1 LRTTRMSRATC
12 PTCAAAAAFRYA
24 ESVRGRFITFEGI
37 EGVGKTTQAAHAA
50 AYLKSRGIDV
60 LLTREPGG
68 TPLAEQLRAVVLE
81 PRERPIGVTVELLLI
96 FAARASHV
104 ADKIRPA
111 LKRGRWVLCDR
122 FTDATMA
129 YQGGGS
135 RVNLAW
141 IRQLAK
147 IAHPRLTPDRTLLF
161 DADPAVSMGRVTGR
175 GNRLDRFETEG
186 APFFE
191 RVRRGYLDIAARE
204 PERVHVLDASVSE
217 AEVAR
222 AVERELDALLTAT
235 VA

>member
-1 LRTTRMSRATC
+1 M
-12 PTCAAAAAFRYA
+12 
-24 ESVRGRFITFEGI
+24 RGRFITFEGI
-37 EGVGKTTQAAHAA
+37 EGVGKTTQAVLAA
-50 AYLKSRGIDV
+50 EYLRRRGVDV

-111 LKRGRWVLCDR
+111 LRRGRWVLCDR
-122 FTDATMA
+122 FTDATLA

-135 RVNLAW
+135 RANLAW

-147 IAHPRLTPDRTLLF
+147 IAHPRLAPDRTLLF
-161 DADPAVSMGRVTGR
+161 DADPAIAKARVTGR

-186 APFFE
+186 AAFFE
-191 RVRRGYLDIAARE
+191 RVRQGYLDIAARE
-204 PERVHVLDASVSE
+204 PGRVRVLDASASE

-222 AVERELDALLTAT
+222 AVERELDTLLAS
-235 VA
+235 AAS

>member
-1 LRTTRMSRATC
+1 M
-12 PTCAAAAAFRYA
+12 
-24 ESVRGRFITFEGI
+24 RGRFITFEGI
-37 EGVGKTTQAAHAA
+37 EGVGKTTQAARAA
-50 AYLKSRGIDV
+50 EYLNGRGIDV
-60 LLTREPGG
+60 MLTREPGG

-111 LKRGRWVLCDR
+111 LRRGCWVLCDR
-122 FTDATMA
+122 FTDATIA

-135 RVNLAW
+135 GANLAW

-147 IAHPRLTPDRTLLF
+147 IAHPRLAPDRTLLF
-161 DADPAVSMGRVTGR
+161 DADPAVAMGRVTGR

-186 APFFE
+186 AAFFE

-204 PERVHVLDASVSE
+204 PGRVHVLDASVSE

-222 AVERELDALLTAT
+222 AVERELDALLAGRTA
-235 VA
+235 